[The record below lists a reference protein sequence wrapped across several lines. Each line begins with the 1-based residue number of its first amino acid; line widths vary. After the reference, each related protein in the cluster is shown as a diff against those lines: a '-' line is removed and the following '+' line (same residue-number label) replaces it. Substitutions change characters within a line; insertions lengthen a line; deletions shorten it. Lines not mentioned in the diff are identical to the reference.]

1 MKLEGVT
8 FSYGEKAILKE
19 LSLALPDSGVTALAG
34 PSGCGKTT
42 LLRLLAGLETPRAGR
57 IDAPGDTAF
66 LFQENRLFPHL
77 TAGAQIQAVLPRG
90 GDPLPWLTLVGLGDL
105 AGTPVDELSG
115 GMQRRVALARCMAYG
130 RDKSL
135 FLLDEPFTGIDPAR
149 RRSLMEALRRTG
161 IPVLFS
167 AHDGESLALADDV
180 IHLEGP
186 PLKHLG

>member
-1 MKLEGVT
+1 MKLEGIT
-8 FSYGEKAILKE
+8 FSYGEKTILKE
-19 LSLALPDSGVTALAG
+19 FSLALPDSGVTALAG

-42 LLRLLAGLETPRAGR
+42 LLRLLAGLETPQAGR
-57 IDAPGDTAF
+57 MDVPGDTAF

-77 TAGAQIQAVLPRG
+77 TAGVQIQAVLPRG
-90 GDPLPWLTLVGLGDL
+90 GDPLPWLALVGLGDQ
-105 AGTPVDELSG
+105 AGAPVEELSG

-161 IPVLFS
+161 TPVLFS
-167 AHDGESLALADDV
+167 AHDAESLALADHV
-180 IHLEGP
+180 IRLEGP
-186 PLKHLG
+186 PLRHLD